1 MTARS
6 LRLLVAEDQLDD
18 IFLLQEALAEMAESL
33 YWRTWMTDLRP
44 VFTDRM
50 DDALRLLREDTFDAM
65 LLSLALPDCR
75 GLHSYMRARA
85 EAPATPV
92 VIMADE
98 GDEALAMSA
107 VREGA
112 QDYIIKSDLDCM
124 PLARALRHAID
135 HQKMCDSLRRLS
147 FIDELTG
154 LYNHRGFLAFLDHDV
169 RLNSRMGQNISLM
182 LAEMVGAEM
191 DGPPESPRRLARQ
204 QRDLALI
211 ETAEVLRPA
220 FEEAPIIA
228 RVGADRFGV
237 IAVDAESVPSLERQ
251 FHTRLTMYNAR
262 NAHRCRLFVATGS
275 ASLKA
280 GMYLPVEDLM
290 QLAETALCENKRGD
304 SPESRPRESN
314 SPIEY
319 RP

>member
-6 LRLLVAEDQLDD
+6 MRLLVAEDQLDD
-18 IFLLQEALAEMAESL
+18 IFLLQEALSEMAESH
-33 YWRTWMTDLRP
+33 YWRTWMKGLRP

-75 GLHSYMRARA
+75 GLHTYMRARA

-92 VIMADE
+92 VILADE
-98 GDEALAMSA
+98 NDEALAVSA

-112 QDYIIKSDLDCM
+112 QDYIIKSELDCM

-135 HQKMCDSLRRLS
+135 RQKLCDSLRRLS

-154 LYNHRGFLAFLDHDV
+154 LYNLSGFLAFVDHDL
-169 RLNSRMGQNISLM
+169 RLNSRAGRNISLLLIEVM
-182 LAEMVGAEM
+182 GAEM
-191 DGPPESPRRLARQ
+191 DGPPESPHRLARQ

-220 FEEAPIIA
+220 FEDSAVIA

-237 IAVDAESVPSLERQ
+237 IAVDAGTAPSLEKQ
-251 FHTRLTMYNAR
+251 FQARLTMYNAR
-262 NAHRCRLFVATGS
+262 NAHRCRLFAATGS
-275 ASLKA
+275 ASLDA
-280 GMYLPVEDLM
+280 GKYLPAGDLL
-290 QLAETALCENKRGD
+290 QLAETTLCENKRGE
-304 SPESRPRESN
+304 SPESRPREST